1 MVYIENMGVIMVK
14 LFLRALLLLVI
25 IGVGVHDEKLLGM
38 QQNFRQRGLSAE
50 EQAQALLRKQEKEAA
65 RIAQAK
71 LSNESK
77 KIYLDSLELDEK
89 LKKAKENKWDEE
101 VQARA
106 NIFKGIL
113 YGLLVPGTALINYNM
128 GNFGIN
134 QIGGIVMLVVL
145 IHYGVIHAFLVCL
158 SNGVQH
164 VKQIPLSK
172 AKNLISGINK
182 IPVDVQ
188 EDLIG
193 KAFDSDSDSD
203 LD

>member
-1 MVYIENMGVIMVK
+1 MENMGVIMVK
-14 LFLRALLLLVI
+14 LYSRALLLLVS
-25 IGVGVHDEKLLGM
+25 IGLGLQEGKLFGM
-38 QQNFRQRGLSAE
+38 QQDLKQKGDAAQQQNQNIQQQTTVILS
-50 EQAQALLRKQEKEAA
+50 KQEQELAE
-65 RIAQAK
+65 IAQLK
-71 LSNESK
+71 RKIELNDLIK
-77 KIYLDSLELDEK
+77 KSEIIDQE
-89 LKKAKENKWDEE
+89 KWDEE

-106 NIFKGIL
+106 KIFKGIL

-172 AKNLISGINK
+172 AKNLIYPGNK
-182 IPVDVQ
+182 IAVDVP

-193 KAFDSDSDSD
+193 NAFDSDSDSD